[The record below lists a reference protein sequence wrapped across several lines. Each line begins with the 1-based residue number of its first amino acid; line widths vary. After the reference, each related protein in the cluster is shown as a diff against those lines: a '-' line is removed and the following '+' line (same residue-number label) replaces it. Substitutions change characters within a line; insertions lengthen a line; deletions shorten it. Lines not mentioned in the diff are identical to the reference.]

1 MRCTDFAPSA
11 DKGLIGEQVG
21 VSHDDA
27 KRAAQFMGNLA
38 EKAHLDVQRRLQ
50 LLIETLQRL
59 GALLG
64 FPVQTRILQHHRD
77 KAAEGLCQ

>member
-1 MRCTDFAPSA
+1 
-11 DKGLIGEQVG
+11 
-21 VSHDDA
+21 
-27 KRAAQFMGNLA
+27 MGNLA